1 MELSRFDYS
10 FILCSDIVNYEWFSM
25 NYDKA
30 IKVLQREITYLTY
43 EYKLECAQAQ
53 RDGSDVNHTKYRKEI
68 EELESAIK
76 KLNVD

>member
-1 MELSRFDYS
+1 
-10 FILCSDIVNYEWFSM
+10 M

-43 EYKLECAQAQ
+43 EYKLECAQTQ

-76 KLNVD
+76 QLNVD